1 MTFPILIGEEML
13 IVFMSAKIQIK
24 IQIAFG
30 VLFSYFRMI
39 MRSFSMF

>member
-13 IVFMSAKIQIK
+13 IVFMSANVLIK

-30 VLFSYFRMI
+30 VLVSYLV
-39 MRSFSMF
+39 